1 MDKRSKSTEMLIKGG
16 IQGGVG
22 WRQARPPEGLAHA
35 TPSPA
40 AWGVVTRPAD
50 RAPPPRTGTEQHQE
64 HLHMA
69 HDNLH
74 CMYMA
79 EQVAK
84 AMAPEVVVATP
95 LNIGVSE
102 HHMETGPGTLT
113 VRPEIFCEFVF
124 DVCDSLVRS
133 GITNILI
140 MNGHGGNVKPMMY
153 RIEEYRDRLSNIF
166 NNAKMAGGGVGYR
179 GPPGARRAEGGGPGM
194 PEPGA
199 LAQSVNLR
207 FQSYWDI
214 YDPDFIAEHVSA
226 AALCAFFLQVQKLH
240 AQMVAGAAPG
250 HACEYETSTMLHL
263 FPERVSVADIDPS
276 RPESHASAEKGAAL
290 VGPAIEGNVQLIRKM
305 IDGDEFEQPPVTF
318 RDGDAIHMLSG
329 DVIVRVD
336 APVAARL

>member
-1 MDKRSKSTEMLIKGG
+1 
-16 IQGGVG
+16 
-22 WRQARPPEGLAHA
+22 
-35 TPSPA
+35 
-40 AWGVVTRPAD
+40 
-50 RAPPPRTGTEQHQE
+50 
-64 HLHMA
+64 MA

-102 HHMETGPGTLT
+102 HHMEVGPGTLT

-166 NNAKMAGGGVGYR
+166 NNAKMAGGGVDYK

-214 YDPDFIAEHVSA
+214 YDPDFIAEH
-226 AALCAFFLQVQKLH
+226 
-240 AQMVAGAAPG
+240 MVAGAAPG

-263 FPERVSVADIDPS
+263 FPDGGDLDRVRRPRLTALPLHMVRERDFPQRVLDIV
-276 RPESHASAEKGAAL
+276 HHCL
-290 VGPAIEGNVQLIRKM
+290 TTIEHL
-305 IDGDEFEQPPVTF
+305 QP
-318 RDGDAIHMLSG
+318 
-329 DVIVRVD
+329 
-336 APVAARL
+336 

>member
-1 MDKRSKSTEMLIKGG
+1 
-16 IQGGVG
+16 
-22 WRQARPPEGLAHA
+22 
-35 TPSPA
+35 
-40 AWGVVTRPAD
+40 
-50 RAPPPRTGTEQHQE
+50 
-64 HLHMA
+64 MA

-305 IDGDEFEQPPVTF
+305 IEGDDFEQPPVTF